1 MCEHG
6 QTEVLR
12 VNVPA
17 SLSYTGEARW
27 TFKHVDQCIAP
38 VVSALN
44 AAGVLTANSCCGHG
58 KVPASIILQDGRDLT
73 ALATRVDGR
82 TPTRWAVAGVRV

>member
-1 MCEHG
+1 MCRHG
-6 QTEVLR
+6 KTEVLR

-17 SLSYTGEARW
+17 GLSYTRESRW

-58 KVPASIILQDGRDLT
+58 KGLASIILQGGRELT

-82 TPTRWAVAGVRV
+82 TPTRWELR